1 MHKNNNTQQTALKAG
16 PHRNRENSVDL
27 GRYTIQAR
35 AAARTDLERERTKA
49 RFSVFMWVCSAF
61 IFPLLLGM
69 SSILLYMVYDIRQD
83 VTRLQ
88 TEMIAVKMDLA
99 ETKTELKEM
108 REEFTDEL
116 TEIKII
122 LTEIRTRLPPR

>member
-1 MHKNNNTQQTALKAG
+1 MATINTEIYDAFIAAKV
-16 PHRNRENSVDL
+16 PEDK
-27 GRYTIQAR
+27 AR
-35 AAARTDLERERTKA
+35 AAARTDLERERTMV
-49 RFSVFMWVCSAF
+49 RFNVFMWVSVLTF
-61 IFPLLLGM
+61 LLLLGM
-69 SSILLYMVYDIRQD
+69 SSMLLYMVYDIRQD

-88 TEMIAVKMDLA
+88 TEMIAVKTDLA

-122 LTEIRTRLPPR
+122 LTEIRTRLPPG